1 MLRKFPPQTSF
12 KPMMQMDM
20 LDINARR
27 DYYGER
33 LYTKISS
40 SPQFMQ
46 YTDLFSKIVGIFLDL
61 DNPVID
67 RLIDDDQ
74 YFHNQVIE
82 TIRVLFNFILASW
95 KKMRVHNLFLKKI

>member
-12 KPMMQMDM
+12 KPIMQMEM

-40 SPQFMQ
+40 SQQFMQ
-46 YTDLFSKIVGIFLDL
+46 YSELFSKIVGIFLDL
-61 DNPVID
+61 DNNIID
-67 RLIDDDQ
+67 RLIEDEH
-74 YFHNQVIE
+74 YFYNQVVE
-82 TIRVLFNFILASW
+82 TIRVLY
-95 KKMRVHNLFLKKI
+95 K